1 LSDMVCAPSLC
12 IVVHVEVL
20 TQVGGL
26 KTVIGC
32 TAAEPLRSQTLQVY
46 AFLTQI
52 SALSFASSWHWFH
65 TLLDVR
71 CKSAAKI

>member
-1 LSDMVCAPSLC
+1 MVCAPSLR

-52 SALSFASSWHWFH
+52 SALSFASS
-65 TLLDVR
+65 
-71 CKSAAKI
+71 